1 VLAIPADT
9 DRKRTCSTAI
19 YDYGERMS
27 YLGSKAAS
35 GVYQKI
41 IAEMPPHDTYIETHL
56 GGGAIMLRKPP
67 ARHNI
72 GIDKD
77 GDALTNFIER
87 EGYGQ
92 IPNLQLVNCD
102 AVDMLERFFLYPPA
116 AGNRVLLYVDPPYLH
131 ETRTSNA
138 RYRCEY
144 QIADHV
150 RLLTLL
156 KSLPPEIRIMLSGY
170 PSQLYDDLLS
180 DWRSITFQAMTR
192 GGVRT
197 EQLWMNFL
205 PGEKFTTAFAGTDY
219 IDRQRIKRKVQR
231 WKRKFQ
237 ALPAIEQKAI
247 MEALSGTDNQQQQ

>member
-1 VLAIPADT
+1 
-9 DRKRTCSTAI
+9 
-19 YDYGERMS
+19 MS

-77 GDALTNFIER
+77 EEALTNFMER

-92 IPNLQLVNCD
+92 IPNLQLVNYD
-102 AVDMLERFFLYPPA
+102 AVDVLENFFLYPPA

-144 QIADHV
+144 QVADHV
-150 RLLTLL
+150 RLLTCL
-156 KSLPPEIRIMLSGY
+156 KSLPPEIQIILSGY
-170 PSQLYDDLLS
+170 PSQLYEDLLPG
-180 DWRSITFQAMTR
+180 WRSKEFQAMTR

-197 EQLWMNFL
+197 EKIWMNY
-205 PGEKFTTAFAGTDY
+205 PEGRAYSHTFAGKDY
-219 IDRQRIKRKVQR
+219 NDRHRIKRKAER
-231 WKRKFQ
+231 WRAKYA
-237 ALPAIEQKAI
+237 ALPPAERLAI
-247 MEALSGTDNQQQQ
+247 MVALNEVDAS

>member
-1 VLAIPADT
+1 
-9 DRKRTCSTAI
+9 
-19 YDYGERMS
+19 MS

-77 GDALTNFIER
+77 EEALTNFMER

-92 IPNLQLVNCD
+92 IPNLQLVNRD
-102 AVDMLERFFLYPPA
+102 AVDVLERFFLYPPA

-144 QIADHV
+144 QVADHV
-150 RLLTLL
+150 RLLTCL
-156 KSLPPEIRIMLSGY
+156 KSLPPEIQIILSGY
-170 PSQLYDDLLS
+170 PSQLYDDLLPG
-180 DWRSITFQAMTR
+180 WRSKEFQAMTR

-197 EQLWMNFL
+197 EKIWMNY
-205 PGEKFTTAFAGTDY
+205 PEGRAYSHAFAGKDY
-219 IDRQRIKRKVQR
+219 NDRHRIKRKVER
-231 WKRKFQ
+231 WRAKYA
-237 ALPAIEQKAI
+237 ALPPAERLAI
-247 MEALSGTDNQQQQ
+247 MVALNEVDAGQ

>member
-1 VLAIPADT
+1 
-9 DRKRTCSTAI
+9 
-19 YDYGERMS
+19 MS

-77 GDALTNFIER
+77 EEALTNFMER

-92 IPNLQLVNCD
+92 IPNLQLVNRD
-102 AVDMLERFFLYPPA
+102 AVDVLEKFFLYPPS

-144 QIADHV
+144 QVADHV
-150 RLLTLL
+150 RLLTCL
-156 KSLPPEIRIMLSGY
+156 KSLPPEIRIILSGY
-170 PSQLYDDLLS
+170 PSQLYEELLPS
-180 DWRSITFQAMTR
+180 WRSKEFQAMTR

-197 EQLWMNFL
+197 EKIWMNY
-205 PGEKFTTAFAGTDY
+205 PEGPAYSHAFAGKDY
-219 IDRQRIKRKVQR
+219 NDRHRIKRKAER
-231 WKRKFQ
+231 WRAKYA
-237 ALPAIEQKAI
+237 ALPPAERLAI
-247 MEALSGTDNQQQQ
+247 MVALNEVDGGNHG

>member
-1 VLAIPADT
+1 
-9 DRKRTCSTAI
+9 
-19 YDYGERMS
+19 MS

-77 GDALTNFIER
+77 EEALTNFMER

-102 AVDMLERFFLYPPA
+102 AVDVLENFFLDPPA

-144 QIADHV
+144 QVADHV
-150 RLLTLL
+150 RLLTCL
-156 KSLPPEIRIMLSGY
+156 KSLPPEIQIILSGY
-170 PSQLYDDLLS
+170 PSQLYEDLLPG
-180 DWRSITFQAMTR
+180 WRSKEFQAMTR

-197 EQLWMNFL
+197 EKIWMNY
-205 PGEKFTTAFAGTDY
+205 PEGRAYSHAFAGKDY
-219 IDRQRIKRKVQR
+219 NDRHRIKRKVER
-231 WKRKFQ
+231 WRAKYA
-237 ALPAIEQKAI
+237 ALPAAERLAI
-247 MEALSGTDNQQQQ
+247 MVALNEVDGGDHV

>member
-1 VLAIPADT
+1 
-9 DRKRTCSTAI
+9 
-19 YDYGERMS
+19 MS

-77 GDALTNFIER
+77 EEALTNFMEH
-87 EGYGQ
+87 EGYEQ
-92 IPNLQLVNCD
+92 IPNLQLLNCD
-102 AVDMLERFFLYPPA
+102 AVDVLEKFFLYPPA

-144 QIADHV
+144 QVADHV
-150 RLLTLL
+150 RLLTCL
-156 KSLPPEIRIMLSGY
+156 KSLSPEIRIMLSGY
-170 PSQLYDDLLS
+170 PSQLYEDFLS
-180 DWRSITFQAMTR
+180 GWRSKEFQAMTR

-197 EQLWMNFL
+197 EKIWMNY
-205 PGEKFTTAFAGTDY
+205 PEGRAYSHAFAGKDY
-219 IDRQRIKRKVQR
+219 NDRHRIKRKAER
-231 WKRKFQ
+231 WRAKYA
-237 ALPAIEQKAI
+237 ALPPAERLAI
-247 MEALSGTDNQQQQ
+247 MVALNEVDGGNHG